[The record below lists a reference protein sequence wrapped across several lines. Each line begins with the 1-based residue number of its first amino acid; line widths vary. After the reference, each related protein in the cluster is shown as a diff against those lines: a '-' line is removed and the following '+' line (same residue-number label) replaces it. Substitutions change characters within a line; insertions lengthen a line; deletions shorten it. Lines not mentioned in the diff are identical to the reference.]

1 MELRELAQKLGGR
14 GVEGDAT
21 LRIEGVSSLEA
32 GGPGHIG
39 FVRTDA
45 FADALARSGV
55 GAVIAPEGMPISDR
69 PVLRSKNPS
78 LDFARTCAL
87 LHPAAPAPPGV
98 HPRAHIEPG
107 ATVDATASVGPLA
120 VVGAGSRIGARTLI
134 GAGVVVGEN
143 VEIGPD
149 CILHAGALVRE
160 GIRIGARVILQPGC
174 IIGGD
179 GFGYEP
185 DEQGRFEKVPQIGTV
200 VLEDDVEIGAGTTV
214 DRARIGET
222 RIARGVKVDNLVQIA
237 HNVEVGEDSVV
248 LAQSGVAGSA
258 RLGRRVMLMAQSG
271 VGGHVRLGDGVFVG
285 ARGGVISN
293 VKAAAR
299 LFGFPAREARAW
311 RRSQALLMR
320 LGDLFLRVRRL
331 EKRAGIRPGDEAR

>member
-14 GVEGDAT
+14 SVEGDAT

-39 FVRTDA
+39 FVRSAA
-45 FADALARSGV
+45 FAEALARSSV
-55 GAVIAPEGMPISDR
+55 AAVIAPEGMAVEGR
-69 PVLRSKNPS
+69 PVLRSPNPS

-87 LHPAAPAPPGV
+87 LHPGTSAPPGV
-98 HPRAHIEPG
+98 HPRAHVEPD
-107 ATVDATASVGPLA
+107 AAVDATASVGPLA
-120 VVGAGSRIGARTLI
+120 VVGAGSRIGARTVL
-134 GAGVVVGEN
+134 GAGVVVGAE

-160 GIRIGARVILQPGC
+160 GTRIGARVILQPGC
-174 IIGGD
+174 IIGAD

-214 DRARIGET
+214 DRARMGET

-237 HNVEVGEDSVV
+237 HNVEIGEDSVV

-271 VGGHVRLGDGVFVG
+271 VAGHVELGDDVFVG
-285 ARGGVISN
+285 ARGGVIGH
-293 VKAAAR
+293 VTAGAR
-299 LFGFPAREARAW
+299 FFGFPAREARAW
-311 RRSQALLMR
+311 RRSQAMLMR
-320 LGDLFLRVRRL
+320 LGDLFRRVRRL
-331 EKRAGIRPGDEAR
+331 ENRAGIRSGDEET